1 MNAADVVQMYVEL
14 REEKARLEA
23 EKKAVQAKMDV
34 LESKLLQA
42 FDKMGIDSVRTPF
55 GTAYVTTRSSASV
68 ADKEIF
74 LNYVKEHQEWALLET
89 RCSKTA
95 VEQFKE
101 MHDNE
106 LPPGIS
112 WAQEVV
118 VNVRR

>member
-1 MNAADVVQMYVEL
+1 MNAADVVQMYVAL
-14 REEKARLEA
+14 RDEKAALEA
-23 EKKAVQAKMDV
+23 QKKEVQAKMDL
-34 LESKLLQA
+34 LEVKLLAA

-68 ADKEIF
+68 ADKEVFMEYI
-74 LNYVKEHQEWALLET
+74 KEHGEWALLET

-101 MHDNE
+101 MHDNN
-106 LPPGIS
+106 LPPGVS
-112 WAQEVV
+112 WSQEVV